1 MKLRYLVSAHRVLML
16 YIYTKFH
23 ENVQRVS
30 ALLSR
35 HEIMTYG
42 QTDRRTDGQTDG
54 QGDFY
59 RASADSVRPLQ
70 SYWWMD
76 GWMDGW
82 MTCDFTSFST
92 VFQSYQDDGR
102 LIMEDCVQWNSAY
115 QSYWTDTISW
125 QNLQRGIIPLKY
137 RWRYGTVVTEHFL
150 IMQYICTKFC
160 ENISKRL
167 CAI

>member
-1 MKLRYLVSAHRVLML
+1 MKLRYLVSAHRVMML

-42 QTDRRTDGQTDG
+42 QTDTRTDGQTDG

-76 GWMDGW
+76 GWMDDMRFYVLFNSISVISGRW
-82 MTCDFTSFST
+82 KVDN
-92 VFQSYQDDGR
+92 GR
-102 LIMEDCVQWNSAY
+102 LCAMKLRLPELLNGHDI
-115 QSYWTDTISW
+115 W